1 MKGAF
6 VLFLL
11 FSASSTS
18 FGQVDES
25 APAMMLPSPEKRLRF
40 SRVVI
45 MHNDRP
51 NRHIRF
57 MFEPLVRTLLAGF
70 AHYRV
75 PVAFVIVE
83 AYKCKGPCMRKHFHR
98 VKPGEMLLWIGHPG
112 RVEIPWKYLRDKDVY
127 TVYYQ
132 SEPRTDMSAA
142 PCAVNASTVDEMW
155 DYSWFNIDRCGGGL
169 EHPQATATATTA
181 TDTTTLLS
189 LATAGRAREE
199 ARAAFRKASDAPTLR
214 HVPPGALPPSAKA
227 NDYT

>member
-83 AYKCKGPCMRKHFHR
+83 AY
-98 VKPGEMLLWIGHPG
+98 
-112 RVEIPWKYLRDKDVY
+112 
-127 TVYYQ
+127 
-132 SEPRTDMSAA
+132 
-142 PCAVNASTVDEMW
+142 N
-155 DYSWFNIDRCGGGL
+155 
-169 EHPQATATATTA
+169 
-181 TDTTTLLS
+181 
-189 LATAGRAREE
+189 
-199 ARAAFRKASDAPTLR
+199 
-214 HVPPGALPPSAKA
+214 
-227 NDYT
+227 

>member
-57 MFEPLVRTLLAGF
+57 MFEPLVRTRA
-70 AHYRV
+70 
-75 PVAFVIVE
+75 IVE
-83 AYKCKGPCMRKHFHR
+83 LPTE
-98 VKPGEMLLWIGHPG
+98 VDQPVW
-112 RVEIPWKYLRDKDVY
+112 Y
-127 TVYYQ
+127 TI
-132 SEPRTDMSAA
+132 E
-142 PCAVNASTVDEMW
+142 
-155 DYSWFNIDRCGGGL
+155 
-169 EHPQATATATTA
+169 
-181 TDTTTLLS
+181 
-189 LATAGRAREE
+189 
-199 ARAAFRKASDAPTLR
+199 
-214 HVPPGALPPSAKA
+214 
-227 NDYT
+227 YT